1 MSQDYKYAQMLRPIG
16 QVLEKHGIESYS
28 VTMDG
33 SDIVVLGHHP
43 MKPQEAP
50 PGFSL
55 KSLCRLFGGGNDPDR
70 AATQPSTTV
79 ELRYTPA
86 EVARLDAECRNQRRS
101 SGAAPEPH
109 SPSQILRAA
118 GSFVDQKE
126 GRLLAVTK
134 EGPKIILAYESAAKG
149 MVSEQ
154 FSASELYDFWV
165 KMYLK
170 RGQHPPR

>member
-1 MSQDYKYAQMLRPIG
+1 MSRDYKYAQMLRPIG
-16 QVLEKHGIESYS
+16 QIMEKHGIESFS

-33 SDIVVLGHHP
+33 SDIVVRGHQP
-43 MKPQEAP
+43 IKPREAP
-50 PGFSL
+50 SGFSL
-55 KSLCRLFGGGNDPDR
+55 KSLWRVFGGGNDPDP
-70 AATQPSTTV
+70 ALPQPSTTV

-86 EVARLDAECRNQRRS
+86 EVARLDAECQNQRRS
-101 SGAAPEPH
+101 SGGAPEPH

-118 GSFVDQKE
+118 GTFVDQKE

-170 RGQHPPR
+170 RGQRPAR